1 MATARKT
8 STAAPFVE
16 GDGLGVLPEGERI
29 PVAAPA
35 RFELVPL
42 ARLVESPA
50 NHRKKTWGAMD
61 ELIESVRAKGV
72 LQPILA
78 RPVKGIGSNLLEIVF
93 GHRRFRAANEA
104 GLETIP
110 AVVRELSDVDALE
123 ANVIENLQRADV
135 HPLEEAEGYEQLL
148 QQTDRPYTVE
158 DIAAKVGKSRGY
170 VYGRMKLLAL
180 CADARKPF
188 YEGQLSASV
197 ALLVARI
204 PSADLQKKA
213 IAELLR
219 FGSVSFSHAADVI
232 QRDFMLQLGIAP
244 FDRGDAEL
252 VPGAGPCTTCPKRS
266 GNQPELFGDVKSAD
280 VCSDPVCFR
289 AKADAAWA
297 RRAAEAEAGGRK
309 VLSAKETKATF
320 QGDFGTYVRHDAEFV
335 NLADTCG
342 KDPKYR
348 SYKKLLGKHAKD
360 AAVLARAPSG
370 DVVELVPK
378 AELNK
383 LLKKAGVDFKSDREA
398 TRLAGP
404 RASAEDVRRAKE
416 EAEVRDEVRRRV
428 QARILEKL
436 RTTEP
441 DRELWLLVIDEQRL
455 GDDGLLDDRW
465 PRPPKETPHAYDKRL
480 AAELEKLG
488 EPELRSI
495 ALALSLGSMM
505 AGYLDGA
512 ERLRVWAGVDEKKVL
527 AEVRAARKV
536 ASLAPAA
543 LVTWEPDPKRKGIW
557 IGKGGGRVYQVE
569 VDRPNGKGFSIKTL
583 KPGGAQVGSW
593 GQASPTGGLEEAK
606 ARCEEDARAAAPAKK
621 GGRRG

>member
-1 MATARKT
+1 MAKA
-8 STAAPFVE
+8 STAASADP
-16 GDGLGVLPEGERI
+16 
-29 PVAAPA
+29 

-42 ARLVESPA
+42 SRLVESPA

-93 GHRRFRAANEA
+93 GHRRFRAAQEA

-180 CADARKPF
+180 CPAARAAF
-188 YEGQLSASV
+188 YEGKLTASV
-197 ALLVARI
+197 ALLIARI
-204 PSADLQKKA
+204 PSPELQKKA
-213 IAELLR
+213 LDELTR
-219 FGSVSFSHAADVI
+219 YGDPGEPVRFSHAVDVI
-232 QRDFMLQLGIAP
+232 QREFMLELGRAP

-252 VPGAGPCTTCPKRS
+252 VPGAGPCTTCPKRT

-280 VCSDPVCFR
+280 VCTDPACFQVKTGAGWER
-289 AKADAAWA
+289 RKAEFEAA
-297 RRAAEAEAGGRK
+297 GRK
-309 VLSAKETKATF
+309 VLSAKETKTVFYDHANT
-320 QGDFGTYVRHDAEFV
+320 TKHDADYV
-335 NLADTCG
+335 ALDATCS
-342 KDPKYR
+342 KDPKSR
-348 SYKKLLGKHAKD
+348 SYKKLLGKHAKE
-360 AAVLARAPSG
+360 AVVLARAPGG

-383 LLKKAGVDFKSDREA
+383 LLKKAGVDFKAEREA
-398 TRLAGP
+398 TKYGGP
-404 RASAEDVRRAKE
+404 RASPEEARAAKE
-416 EAEVRDEVRRRV
+416 EAEIRSETKRRV
-428 QARILEKL
+428 RALILEKL
-436 RTTEP
+436 RTTGP
-441 DRELWLLVIDEQRL
+441 DREFWLLAVHEHQVMDE
-455 GDDGLLDDRW
+455 GDILADRW
-465 PRPPKETPHAYDKRL
+465 PRESKESPLAYDKRL
-480 AAELEKLG
+480 ARELEKLSDA
-488 EPELRSI
+488 ELRG
-495 ALALSLGSMM
+495 LALGFAVSVALE
-505 AGYLDGA
+505 GYSDGA
-512 ERLRVWAGVDEKKVL
+512 GRLRAWAGVDEKKVL
-527 AEVRAARKV
+527 GEVRAARKV
-536 ASLAPAA
+536 ASLATAA
-543 LVTWEPDPKRKGIW
+543 LVIWEADPKRKGIW